1 MRGKCDGRGREEREG
16 GREREREREG
26 EREGERETEKES
38 NNFVIL
44 IATVTTYNSND
55 CEEHDDSKCE
65 KGNESIG
72 LDMGV
77 AILIHLHQ
85 NYTSSDEHER
95 SICIMDKN

>member
-1 MRGKCDGRGREEREG
+1 MEGEGRRG
-16 GREREREREG
+16 GRERER
-26 EREGERETEKES
+26 KES
-38 NNFVIL
+38 NNFVIF
-44 IATVTTYNSND
+44 IAMVTTYNSND
-55 CEEHDDSKCE
+55 CEKHDDCKSE

-95 SICIMDKN
+95 SVYIMDKN